1 MIRVAVIGVGSLG
14 EHHARI
20 YRQMEHVRL
29 EAVCDLREER
39 GSHIAAELGVPFTTR
54 AEDLVGKVDA
64 VSLVTPTIE
73 HARLGELFLS
83 KGIHVLVEK
92 PITSTVEEGRHLLSV
107 AARENKI
114 LQVGHLERFNPA
126 VAAVRDR
133 IHQPRF
139 FEGHRLSVFQPRSL
153 DIDVVLDLMIHDLD
167 LVLSMVPS
175 KVENIQ
181 AIGIPVLSPKI
192 DIANARIQ
200 FQNGCV
206 ANLTAS
212 RVSDEKVRKLR
223 FFQPSDYISIDFLK
237 RESEIVRLVP
247 AEKGSFPLLDR
258 CKIQAPPAELPLQL
272 ELAAF
277 IDTVRGL
284 RTNPCTGEEGLRAL
298 ETALHVIRVMKTA

>member
-1 MIRVAVIGVGSLG
+1 MIRVAVVGVGSLG

-20 YRQMEHVRL
+20 YSRMEHVRL

-54 AEDLVGKVDA
+54 AEDLVSKVDA
-64 VSLVTPTIE
+64 VSLVTPTME
-73 HARLGELFLS
+73 HGRLGELFLS

-126 VAAVRDR
+126 VAAIRDR

-175 KVENIQ
+175 EVENIQ

-200 FQNGCV
+200 FRNGCV

-247 AEKGSFPLLDR
+247 SEKGSFPVLDR
-258 CKIQAPPAELPLQL
+258 CKIQTPPAELPLQL

-284 RTNPCTGEEGLRAL
+284 RPNPCTGEEGLRAL

>member
-1 MIRVAVIGVGSLG
+1 LIRTAVVGVGSLG

-20 YRQMEHVRL
+20 YHQMEGVRL
-29 EAVCDLREER
+29 AAICDLREDR
-39 GSHIAAELGVPFTTR
+39 GNSIATQLGVPFIPR
-54 AEDLVGKVDA
+54 VEDLLGKVDA
-64 VSLVTPTIE
+64 VSLVTPTVE
-73 HARLGELFLS
+73 HARLGEFFLRQ
-83 KGIHVLVEK
+83 GVHVLVEK
-92 PITSTVEEGRHLLSV
+92 PISSTIEEGRRLIDV
-107 AARENKI
+107 AEGEKRI

-126 VAAVRDR
+126 VTALQER
-133 IHQPRF
+133 IHHPRF

-167 LVLSMVPS
+167 LVLSMVKS
-175 KVENIQ
+175 EIDNIQ

-200 FQNGCV
+200 FRNGCV

-237 RESEIVRLVP
+237 RESEIVRLIP
-247 AEKGSFPLLDR
+247 SEKGPFPVLDR
-258 CKIQAPPAELPLQL
+258 CKIQTSPEEQPLQM

-277 IDTVRGL
+277 VDTVRGL
-284 RTNPCTGEEGLRAL
+284 RPNPCTGEEGLRAL
-298 ETALHVIRVMKTA
+298 EAALHVIRVMKTA